1 MKFSNIFKERY
12 YSSMLRPAFANPVR
26 NRADN
31 FQFIFEYLEKI
42 ESPVIVETGV
52 MRGDHGD
59 MAFGDD
65 GCSTFLFDQFVNI
78 HGGSFT
84 SIDINSI
91 NCNYARSKLSHK
103 SKIVCSD
110 SIPFLWN
117 FHEKVDM
124 VYLDSYDIELNNPTP
139 SMIHHM
145 KELACL
151 LKNFKRETLIVIDDH
166 DAFFTGG
173 KIGKGN
179 TIKEFMSQI
188 GKKPVFENYQIGFIF
203 GE

>member
-1 MKFSNIFKERY
+1 
-12 YSSMLRPAFANPVR
+12 MLRPAFTNPVR

-52 MRGDHGD
+52 MRADHGD

-65 GCSTFLFDQFVNI
+65 GCSTFLFDQFINI

-84 SIDINSI
+84 TVDISEN
-91 NCNYARSKLSHK
+91 NCNHARSKISNK
-103 SKIVCSD
+103 STVTCSD

-124 VYLDSYDIELNNPTP
+124 VYLDSYDIEFKNPVP
-139 SMIHHM
+139 SQVHHI

-151 LKNFKRETLIVIDDH
+151 LKNIKKGSLIVIDDH
-166 DAFFTGG
+166 DAFFTNGQ
-173 KIGKGN
+173 IGKG
-179 TIKEFMSQI
+179 TLVKEFMAQI
-188 GKKPVFENYQIGFIF
+188 GKTPIFENYQIGFIF
-203 GE
+203 

>member
-12 YSSMLRPAFANPVR
+12 YSSMLRPAFTNPVR

-65 GCSTFLFDQFVNI
+65 GCSTFLFDQFINI

-84 SIDINSI
+84 TVDISEN
-91 NCNYARSKLSHK
+91 NCNHARSKISNK
-103 SKIVCSD
+103 STVTCSD

-117 FHEKVDM
+117 FQEKVDM
-124 VYLDSYDIELNNPTP
+124 VYLDSYDIEFKNPVP
-139 SMIHHM
+139 SQVHHI

-151 LKNFKRETLIVIDDH
+151 LKNLKKGSLIVIDDH
-166 DAFFTGG
+166 DAFFTNGQ
-173 KIGKGN
+173 IGKG
-179 TIKEFMSQI
+179 TLVKEFMAQI
-188 GKKPVFENYQIGFIF
+188 GKTPIFENYQIGFIF
-203 GE
+203 

>member
-1 MKFSNIFKERY
+1 
-12 YSSMLRPAFANPVR
+12 MLRPAFTNPVR

-65 GCSTFLFDQFVNI
+65 GCSTFLFDQFINI

-84 SIDINSI
+84 TVDISEN
-91 NCNYARSKLSHK
+91 NCNHARSKISNK
-103 SKIVCSD
+103 STVTCSD

-117 FHEKVDM
+117 FQEKVDM
-124 VYLDSYDIELNNPTP
+124 VYLDSYDIEFKNPVP
-139 SMIHHM
+139 SQVHHI

-151 LKNFKRETLIVIDDH
+151 LKNLKKGSLIVIDDH
-166 DAFFTGG
+166 DAFFTNGQ
-173 KIGKGN
+173 IGKG
-179 TIKEFMSQI
+179 TLVKEFMAQI
-188 GKKPVFENYQIGFIF
+188 GKTPIFENYQIGFIF
-203 GE
+203 

>member
-12 YSSMLRPAFANPVR
+12 YSSMLRPAFTNPVR

-42 ESPVIVETGV
+42 ESPVIIETGV

-65 GCSTFLFDQFVNI
+65 GCSTFLFDQFINI

-84 SIDINSI
+84 TVDISEN
-91 NCNYARSKLSHK
+91 NCNHARSKISNK
-103 SKIVCSD
+103 STVTCSD

-117 FHEKVDM
+117 FQEKVDM
-124 VYLDSYDIELNNPTP
+124 VYLDSYDIQFKNPVP
-139 SMIHHM
+139 SQVHHI

-151 LKNFKRETLIVIDDH
+151 LKNLKKGSLIVIDDH
-166 DAFFTGG
+166 DAFFTNGQ
-173 KIGKGN
+173 IGKG
-179 TIKEFMSQI
+179 TLVKEFMAQI
-188 GKKPVFENYQIGFIF
+188 GKTPIFENYQIGFIF
-203 GE
+203 